1 MPAQQ
6 VHTRR
11 APQSARKGK
20 LGGRKPDLVMDGG
33 EDPSQWLGF
42 SLPPRGPTTGLVG
55 PPRRSRRG
63 DAWKGSAL
71 TREKFVNASFRFM
84 LKPTDVVG
92 YGAHFADPDISL
104 HWPNILQVLVPTFSA
119 YSVAQGFVDTDT
131 DDDAAGEEAAERR
144 RRIEE
149 ERQGRSCPI
158 CLSKPVAGRMTKC
171 GHIFCLPCILH
182 FIALSEVPKAASCP
196 ICGDTIHEGML
207 KSVRYLDA
215 ATMVSAVQG
224 DSSSAPSAEIATM
237 MSEARAID
245 ESEAA
250 AAANGDETASQSF
263 HGKSAHRIHMR
274 LLHRPQMTTLAL
286 PATATW
292 PSDAIPPISA
302 PWYFLPDVLTYSRF
316 ALASPEYML
325 KELQRELAELKREWD
340 ILAGDE
346 LGRSFVKVAREKVE
360 RQVGKVEIELM
371 TDAVRKHETQARRA
385 WNEAVGGERREQER
399 QRERERQAA
408 KRVEKEK
415 QDDNDLNVPLEF
427 LAASAAATYGD
438 VQTVRVP
445 PNVVVEPNPMPNLDT
460 GTKSQRRK
468 SRGSAALPA
477 SPAPA
482 AAPAACFYQSSLGAH
497 VYLSALDMRILLT
510 HFVSY
515 DNLPPT
521 LSFSTTGYDS
531 GTVTEELRKRT
542 KYLSHLPVGT
552 EVVFVEANLVGIVPA
567 DVLAKFEQPLKTRRD
582 KRRARTRREDRD
594 KKRWEEAERAKR
606 PPEVHV
612 VHSALAPLADAELA
626 MALERSRLDAEN
638 AEHFPSMD
646 AGSPPR
652 PTYAP
657 APPSPV
663 SSFASALRGPST
675 ARLWGRPQEDIDG
688 AGVDAAWA
696 GFQGEGEPEPEAAAA
711 AEGRK
716 KKGNKKGKKLVFGG
730 AGRQA

>member
-6 VHTRR
+6 VHARR
-11 APQSARKGK
+11 TPQAARKGK
-20 LGGRKPDLVMDGG
+20 LGGRKPELVLDGG

-42 SLPPRGPTTGLVG
+42 SLPPRASNYGGMAG

-119 YSVAQGFVDTDT
+119 YSVAQGFVDTDA
-131 DDDAAGEEAAERR
+131 DDDEAGEEAAERR
-144 RRIEE
+144 RRIDE

-182 FIALSEVPKAASCP
+182 FIALSDVPRAASCP
-196 ICGDTIHEGML
+196 ICGDTIQESML

-215 ATMVSAVQG
+215 ETMVSAAEG
-224 DSSSAPSAEIATM
+224 DTGGAPSAENAAIV
-237 MSEARAID
+237 SEARAID

-250 AAANGDETASQSF
+250 AAAKGDESPTHLS
-263 HGKSAHRIHMR
+263 HNRAHRIHMR

-316 ALASPEYML
+316 ALASPEYM
-325 KELQRELAELKREWD
+325 EAELKRE
-340 ILAGDE
+340 LEELRHEHNLLVGDE
-346 LGRSFVKVAREKVE
+346 LGRAFVKAAREKVE
-360 RQVGKVEIELM
+360 KQLHKVQDELM
-371 TDAVRKHETQARRA
+371 TPAVRKHEAEARRA
-385 WNEAVGGERREQER
+385 WGDAVGGERREQEHQR
-399 QRERERQAA
+399 QRERRAVERAA
-408 KRVEKEK
+408 KEKE
-415 QDDNDLNVPLEF
+415 NEEDLNVPLEF
-427 LAASAAATYGD
+427 LAAGSSATYGN
-438 VQTVRVP
+438 VESVRVP
-445 PNVVVEPNPMPNLDT
+445 PNMVVEPNPMPNLDAR
-460 GTKSQRRK
+460 TKGQRRK
-468 SRGSAALPA
+468 NRGIAAPPV

-497 VYLSALDMRILLT
+497 VYMSALDMRILIT
-510 HFVSY
+510 HFGSY

-521 LSFSTTGYDS
+521 LSFPTTGYDS
-531 GTVTEELRKRT
+531 ATVNEDLRKRT
-542 KYLSHLPVGT
+542 KYLSHLPIGT
-552 EVVFVEANLVGIVPA
+552 EVVFVEANLAGIVPS

-612 VHSALAPLADAELA
+612 VPSALSPVDADLAR
-626 MALERSRLDAEN
+626 ALEQSRLDAEN
-638 AEHFPSMD
+638 TTHFPSMD
-646 AGSPPR
+646 SPPR
-652 PTYAP
+652 PTHVP
-657 APPSPV
+657 APPSPT

-675 ARLWGRPQEDIDG
+675 ARAWVRQEEIDG

-696 GFQGEGEPEPEAAAA
+696 GFGGEGEAGE
-711 AEGRK
+711 EGRK
-716 KKGNKKGKKLVFGG
+716 KKGKKGKKLVFGG